1 MKRIFYMRPFQYTS
15 LILAMISGFATSCS
29 DDDGTPPQA
38 ASTFTASKTTVG
50 VGEEVQFTN
59 SSENA
64 TAFKWSFG
72 DGTTSKEV
80 SPKKAYTEGGSYVVS
95 LVSTGAGGSS
105 ISTVMITVVPDQLY
119 YINYEGLKISRLTL
133 DPTQKVTD
141 ILDLEGRSGVGLA
154 YDAKTD
160 RVYYS
165 DFENSNESKIW
176 SMKLDGSDAKVVV
189 DGLSNAYQ
197 IAIDAQA
204 DKIYWADDVD
214 DDYIGHIGRA
224 NLDGT
229 NVEKSLVSK
238 EEVGFKGIA
247 LDPENNKM
255 YYYDD
260 DWNEDGTYDIYVA
273 NLDGT
278 NEKILIPDVWGYALA
293 VDTVHDKLYFND
305 QKNGLFMANLDG
317 TTIVPVAEVESYIY
331 GIVIDHKHNK
341 VLWSERNTGA
351 INRANLDG
359 SEKEVLKS
367 GVVSVRGLFLKN

>member
-1 MKRIFYMRPFQYTS
+1 MKRIFYMKPIQYTS
-15 LILAMISGFATSCS
+15 LVLVVILGFVTSCS
-29 DDDGTPPQA
+29 DDDNTPPQA
-38 ASTFTASKTTVG
+38 AATFTASKTTVE

-59 SSENA
+59 SSQNA

-80 SPKKAYTEGGSYVVS
+80 SPKKMYTQGGSYVVS

-105 ISTVMITVVPDQLY
+105 ISSTTVTVVPDQLY

-133 DPTQKVTD
+133 DPTQTVTD
-141 ILDLEGRSGVGLA
+141 IFDLEGRDGVGLA

-160 RVYYS
+160 RIYYS
-165 DFENSNESKIW
+165 DFKSSNESKIW

-204 DKIYWADDVD
+204 GKIYWADDVD

-224 NLDGT
+224 NLDGSEL
-229 NVEKSLVSK
+229 EKSLVSK
-238 EEVGFKGIA
+238 DEVGFKGIA
-247 LDPENNKM
+247 LDTENNKM

-278 NEKILIPDVWGYALA
+278 NEEVLIPDVWGYALA
-293 VDTVHDKLYFND
+293 IDTVHDKIYFND
-305 QKNGLFMANLDG
+305 QTNGLFMANLDG

-331 GIVIDHKHNK
+331 GIVIDYKHNK
-341 VLWSERNTGA
+341 LLWSERNTDA

-359 SEKEVLKS
+359 SEKETLKS
-367 GVVSVRGLFLKN
+367 GVGSVRGLFLKN

>member
-1 MKRIFYMRPFQYTS
+1 MKRIFYMKPFQYTS
-15 LILAMISGFATSCS
+15 LILVVILGFVTSCS

-38 ASTFTASKTTVG
+38 AATFTASKTTVG

-80 SPKKAYTEGGSYVVS
+80 SPKKAYTEGGSYVVT

-105 ISTVMITVVPDQLY
+105 ISNVTITVVPDQLY
-119 YINYEGLKISRLTL
+119 YIGLENLKISRLIL
-133 DPTQKVTD
+133 DPTKAVTD
-141 ILDLEGRSGVGLA
+141 LLDLEGRGGVGLA

-160 RVYYS
+160 RIYFS
-165 DFENSNESKIW
+165 DYENYDESKIW

-189 DGLSNAYQ
+189 DGLFNAYQ

-204 DKIYWADDVD
+204 GKIYWADDADGD
-214 DDYIGHIGRA
+214 DIGRIGRA
-224 NLDGT
+224 NLDGSQ
-229 NVEKSLVSK
+229 VEKELVTK
-238 EEVGFKGIA
+238 EEFAFRGIA

-255 YYYDD
+255 YYYSDD
-260 DWNEDGTYDIYVA
+260 ERSGGYAIYVS

-278 NEKILIPDVWGYALA
+278 NEQVLIPDVWGYALA
-293 VDTVHDKLYFND
+293 IDTVHDKIYFHD
-305 QKNGLFMANLDG
+305 QENGLFMANLDG
-317 TTIVPVAEVESYIY
+317 TTVVRVAETDSYIY
-331 GIVIDHKHNK
+331 GIIIDYKHNK
-341 VLWSERNTGA
+341 LLWSERDAGT

-359 SEKEVLKS
+359 SEKEELKS
-367 GVVSVRGLFLKN
+367 GVGSVRGLFLKN

>member
-1 MKRIFYMRPFQYTS
+1 MKRIAYMKTLQYIS
-15 LILAMISGFATSCS
+15 LILAVTLGFVTSCS
-29 DDDGTPPQA
+29 DDSDTPPQA
-38 ASTFTASKTTVG
+38 AATFTASKTTVG

-59 SSENA
+59 VSENA

-80 SPKKAYTEGGSYVVS
+80 SPKKTYTEGGTYVVS

-105 ISTVMITVVPDQLY
+105 IFNVTITVIPDQLY
-119 YINYEGLKISRLTL
+119 YINYEDLKINRLTL
-133 DPTQKVTD
+133 DPTQKLTD
-141 ILDLEGRSGVGLA
+141 ILDLEGRGGVGLA

-160 RVYYS
+160 RIYYS
-165 DFENSNESKIW
+165 DFENYNESKIW
-176 SMKLDGSDAKVVV
+176 SMKPDGSDAKVIV
-189 DGLSNAYQ
+189 DGLYNVYK
-197 IAIDAQA
+197 IAIDGQA
-204 DKIYWADDVD
+204 GKVYWADDAD
-214 DDYIGHIGRA
+214 DDDIGHVGRA
-224 NLDGT
+224 NLDGSQ
-229 NVEKSLVSK
+229 VEKNLVSK

-260 DWNEDGTYDIYVA
+260 DSNDDGSYSIYVA

-278 NEKILIPDVWGYALA
+278 NEEVLIPDVWGYALA
-293 VDTVHDKLYFND
+293 VDTVHDKIYFND

-331 GIVIDHKHNK
+331 GIIIDYKHNK

-359 SEKEVLKS
+359 SEKEELKS
-367 GVVSVRGLFLKN
+367 GVGSVRGLFLKN